1 MVMKFRHTHE
11 RAFAGLLFASL
22 AALLGCGAEHDTTNV
37 EALGS
42 TPLGGASER
51 PTPVVESASPSVEVM
66 NPTPNAPASNQ
77 TPTAP
82 AASGTGSQP
91 SSEGAG
97 IETGTGQ
104 VPAAG
109 APLFAVPTEVYG
121 ADFASSASYVPLVPS
136 LDVSRVELGNARE
149 VVGRASVAA
158 IGPWL
163 FVASSAAP
171 VVERFEV
178 QADGSLR
185 EAGRLSFMNYG
196 VPDFFA
202 IDAWGAVFINPEKAY
217 LFNGSDGSHVVWNPT
232 TLEIT
237 GEIAAPP
244 GILRMGYNFESVSI
258 VRGNRLYRIFTLL
271 NYDTWEFLAAP
282 QYLAVYDLDTDTLLG
297 TVEES
302 RCPQLYNRPFLDERG
317 DIYFSGWV
325 WTPGLTLT
333 SDYPASCSLRVVAGQ
348 DTFDPSWQLNFA
360 ADVTGGREA
369 GVLRYLGDGKALL
382 DVFHAERT
390 TIDASTDPEDLVN
403 TPNWRLW
410 SIDLATKTGAP
421 VEGLDFKA
429 GGYTDVVVGER
440 TFLMVPNDD
449 YSETTAFE
457 VKGAEAVPVFSIQ
470 GSSYQLLQLR

>member
-1 MVMKFRHTHE
+1 MMIRQTLD
-11 RAFAGLLFASL
+11 RAQDGFLLATLL
-22 AALLGCGAEHDTTNV
+22 AALAGCGAEHDRTSV
-37 EALGS
+37 E
-42 TPLGGASER
+42 PLGGTSER
-51 PTPVVESASPSVEVM
+51 PAPVSDGENLPPAPEAVSPAPSAPLDNQPETNV
-66 NPTPNAPASNQ
+66 PPALS
-77 TPTAP
+77 
-82 AASGTGSQP
+82 TGSETNG
-91 SSEGAG
+91 EGTV
-97 IETGTGQ
+97 IDMGTGQ
-104 VPAAG
+104 LPPPVT
-109 APLFAVPTEVYG
+109 PLFAVPTEVYG
-121 ADFASSASYVPLVPS
+121 ADFASSASYIPLVTS
-136 LDVSRVELGNARE
+136 LDVPRIELGNARE
-149 VVGRASVAA
+149 VTGRASAA
-158 IGPWL
+158 VIGPWL

-178 QADGSLR
+178 QPDGSLR
-185 EAGRLSFMNYG
+185 DAGRLSFANYG
-196 VPDFFA
+196 LPEFFA

-217 LFNGSDGSHVVWNPT
+217 IFNGSDGSHVVWNPT

-244 GILRMGYNFESVSI
+244 GILRMGYNFESVSL
-258 VRGNRLYRIFTLL
+258 VRGNRLYRVFTLL

-282 QYLAVYDLDTDTLLG
+282 QYLAVYDLDRDTLLS

-302 RCPQLYNRPFLDERG
+302 RCPQLYSRPFLDERG

-333 SDYPASCSLRVVAGQ
+333 SDYPASCALRVPAGQ
-348 DTFDPSWQLNFA
+348 DTFDLSWQLNFA
-360 ADVTGGREA
+360 ADVTAGREA
-369 GVLRYLGDGKALL
+369 GVLRYVGGGKALL

-390 TIDASTDPEDLVN
+390 TIDASTDPQDLVN

-429 GGYTDVVVGER
+429 GGYTDVSVGER
-440 TFLMVPNDD
+440 AFLLVANEG

-457 VKGAEAVPVFSIQ
+457 VTGGQAVRGFSIQ

>member
-1 MVMKFRHTHE
+1 MMFRHTLA
-11 RAFAGLLFASL
+11 RAQDGLWVAASL
-22 AALLGCGAEHDTTNV
+22 AALTGCGSDRDTTNV
-37 EALGS
+37 G
-42 TPLGGASER
+42 PLGGTSER
-51 PTPVVESASPSVEVM
+51 PVAETQAPARGPEAASPGPE
-66 NPTPNAPASNQ
+66 PDQPIGNQ
-77 TPTAP
+77 TESNVPAP
-82 AASGTGSQP
+82 SGTGSQS

-97 IETGTGQ
+97 VEMGTGQ
-104 VPAAG
+104 VPAA
-109 APLFAVPTEVYG
+109 ASALFAVPSEVYG
-121 ADFASSASYVPLVPS
+121 ADFASSASYIPLVPS
-136 LDVSRVELGNARE
+136 LDVARIELGTARE
-149 VVGRASVAA
+149 VTGRASVAA
-158 IGPWL
+158 VGPWL

-185 EAGRLSFMNYG
+185 DAGRLGFMNYG
-196 VPDFFA
+196 VPEFFA
-202 IDAWGAVFINPEKAY
+202 IDAWGAVFIHPDKAY

-244 GILRMGYNFESVSI
+244 GVSRQGYDFESVAV
-258 VRGNRLYRIFTLL
+258 VRGNRMYRIFTLL
-271 NYDTWEFLAAP
+271 NYDTWEFLPAP
-282 QYLAVYDLDTDTLLG
+282 QYLAVYDLDTDTLLS
-297 TVEES
+297 TTEES
-302 RCPQLYNRPFLDERG
+302 RCPQLYSRPFLDERG

-333 SDYPASCSLRVVAGQ
+333 SDYPASCSLRVLAGQ
-348 DTFDPSWQLNFA
+348 DTFDPDWQLNFA

-369 GVLRYLGDGKALL
+369 GVMRYLGGGKALV

-390 TIDASTDPEDLVN
+390 IIDASTDPEDLVN

-421 VEGLDFKA
+421 LQGLDFKA
-429 GGYTDVVVGER
+429 GGYQDVAVGER

-457 VKGAEAVPVFSIQ
+457 VKDGQAVRGFSIQ
-470 GSSYQLLQLR
+470 GSSYHMVQLR